1 MLVVKDYAI
10 LYTVS
15 ALFVLLVHTSDNVD
29 YGMLN
34 KIKDFFGTH
43 VIPYIPFPFIGGI
56 VDYVVSTF
64 VSIHSGALSN
74 GGEAITDIYRLMPD
88 KWKSMYNML
97 FHFAEVYAVVVALT
111 LLYIFLFSAISFVTN
126 MYNDDMNRILYL
138 VICGVAFLTMLVYAL
153 YIKLVKEW
161 VDLAEKNN
169 KFVTIVN
176 YVILA
181 IVGLVVMMAFAAA
194 YNYRADVKDLANK
207 GKLVKGVVNVIKSN
221 IDETPSE
228 FAKILS
234 IFKDFYPLFPLLFAQ
249 GILTMVLQCVFAT
262 YQLFVTGGLGI
273 DPKRE
278 KTMRVFITQ
287 VYLLIT
293 VVVLVI
299 VK

>member
-1 MLVVKDYAI
+1 MLVVKEYAI

-15 ALFVLLVHTSDNVD
+15 AVFVLLVHTSDNVD

-34 KIKDFFGTH
+34 KIRDFFGAH

-56 VDYVVSTF
+56 VDYGVSSF
-64 VSIHSGALSN
+64 VSIYSGALSN
-74 GGEAITDIYRLMPD
+74 GGEAITDVYRLMPD
-88 KWKSMYNML
+88 KLKSMYNL
-97 FHFAEVYAVVVALT
+97 NFHFAEVVAVVVVLM
-111 LLYIFLFSAISFVTN
+111 LLYIYLFSAISFVTN

-138 VICGVAFLTMLVYAL
+138 VICVVAFFMMLGYAL
-153 YIKLVKEW
+153 YIKIVKEW

-176 YVILA
+176 YVIVA
-181 IVGLVVMMAFAAA
+181 IVGLFVMMALAVA
-194 YNYRADVKDLANK
+194 YNYRADVKDFAK
-207 GKLVKGVVNVIKSN
+207 TAKLVKGVIKSK

-234 IFKDFYPLFPLLFAQ
+234 IFKDCYPLFPLLFAQ
-249 GILTMVLQCVFAT
+249 GILTMALQFVFAT

-278 KTMRVFITQ
+278 KVMRVFITH

-293 VVVLVI
+293 VVMLVI
-299 VK
+299 MK